1 MEPAEDLTEKPD
13 KDIPK
18 VSSDEQREQTDN
30 FSNIARRAENGMEH
44 TDHQANMTEEDLT
57 EDPSDENELS
67 EEMNIG

>member
-1 MEPAEDLTEKPD
+1 MPTRHIFLF
-13 KDIPK
+13 
-18 VSSDEQREQTDN
+18 Q
-30 FSNIARRAENGMEH
+30 IAGRAENGMEN